1 MSKVYDLGQIRVRA
15 LRDVS
20 LRIETGDLVAIMGSS
35 GSGKSTLMNILGC
48 LDVPT
53 TGRYLI
59 DGIDVSRMDEDDLS
73 DLRNR
78 KIGFVFQSFNLVART
93 SALVNVELPLAY
105 AGLRGAARRKRAEQA
120 LRSVGMGHR
129 LEHQPSEL
137 SGGQQQRVAVARAIV
152 TNPALILAD
161 EPTGNLDS
169 HSTEDVLAI
178 FARLNDEGRTV
189 VLITHEP
196 DVAEQSKR
204 VVRLSDGRIV
214 EDQRTLGVHDP
225 PPLVRSQ
232 KSAHAPIRPGA
243 VEARDMIGPEMLRIA
258 WSGITANKLRS
269 GLTILGM
276 TIGVASV
283 IVLIAVGNGSS
294 KAVQSTI
301 QSLGTNVLVVQP
313 TGAFRGGARAN
324 TANTVSLTKA
334 DAEALQN
341 PSLAPDVKNASPVV
355 DAGDVSL
362 TYNGTSFE
370 PSSFL
375 GTTPSYLTA
384 HSYKLAEGAAFT
396 AEDVSKHRR
405 VAVIGQEVVQELFAG
420 ASAVGQ
426 NIKVNGSNYEVV
438 GVLAKKGT
446 NGTTNEDDVVMAPIT
461 TVQDSLTGTGPI
473 DSITVQ
479 ATSESSL
486 DAAEAEVTTILEE
499 RHRIKDTSEPG
510 FSVLNQGSLLET
522 SSSTSS
528 VFTTLLGEV
537 AAISLLVGGIGVMNI
552 MLVSVTERTREIGIR
567 KAVGARRADIL
578 TQFLTEAVLVSVFG
592 GVIGVLVGVIGS
604 QFEIAGVHP
613 EIATYSIFLAF
624 GAALASGLFF
634 GTYPAAR
641 AARLRPIEAL
651 RFE

>member
-1 MSKVYDLGQIRVRA
+1 V
-15 LRDVS
+15 
-20 LRIETGDLVAIMGSS
+20 
-35 GSGKSTLMNILGC
+35 
-48 LDVPT
+48 
-53 TGRYLI
+53 
-59 DGIDVSRMDEDDLS
+59 
-73 DLRNR
+73 
-78 KIGFVFQSFNLVART
+78 
-93 SALVNVELPLAY
+93 
-105 AGLRGAARRKRAEQA
+105 
-120 LRSVGMGHR
+120 
-129 LEHQPSEL
+129 
-137 SGGQQQRVAVARAIV
+137 
-152 TNPALILAD
+152 
-161 EPTGNLDS
+161 
-169 HSTEDVLAI
+169 
-178 FARLNDEGRTV
+178 
-189 VLITHEP
+189 
-196 DVAEQSKR
+196 
-204 VVRLSDGRIV
+204 
-214 EDQRTLGVHDP
+214 
-225 PPLVRSQ
+225 
-232 KSAHAPIRPGA
+232 
-243 VEARDMIGPEMLRIA
+243 IGPEMLRIA

-301 QSLGTNVLVVQP
+301 QSLGTNVLVVQAS
-313 TGAFRGGARAN
+313 GGFRFGARAS
-324 TANTVSLTKA
+324 TAATVSLTKQ
-334 DAEALQN
+334 DAEALQS
-341 PSLAPDVKNASPVV
+341 PSLAPDVKSASPVV
-355 DAGDVSL
+355 DASDVKL
-362 TYNGTSFE
+362 VFDGTSFE
-370 PSSFL
+370 PSSFV

-384 HSYKLAEGAAFT
+384 HTYKLAEGASFT

-420 ASAVGQ
+420 QSAVGQ
-426 NIKVNGSNYEVV
+426 NVKVNGSNYEVV

-446 NGTTNEDDVVMAPIT
+446 NGTTNEDDVAMAPIT
-461 TVQDSLTGTGPI
+461 TVQDSLTGTGTI

-479 ATSESSL
+479 AKSESSL
-486 DAAEAEVTTILEE
+486 NAAEAEVSTILEE
-499 RHRIKDTSEPG
+499 RHHIKDTSEPG

-567 KAVGARRADIL
+567 KAVGARRSDIL
-578 TQFLTEAVLVSVFG
+578 TQFLTEAMLVSLFG
-592 GVIGVLVGVIGS
+592 GIAGVLVGVIGS

>member
-1 MSKVYDLGQIRVRA
+1 
-15 LRDVS
+15 
-20 LRIETGDLVAIMGSS
+20 
-35 GSGKSTLMNILGC
+35 
-48 LDVPT
+48 
-53 TGRYLI
+53 
-59 DGIDVSRMDEDDLS
+59 
-73 DLRNR
+73 
-78 KIGFVFQSFNLVART
+78 
-93 SALVNVELPLAY
+93 
-105 AGLRGAARRKRAEQA
+105 
-120 LRSVGMGHR
+120 
-129 LEHQPSEL
+129 
-137 SGGQQQRVAVARAIV
+137 
-152 TNPALILAD
+152 
-161 EPTGNLDS
+161 
-169 HSTEDVLAI
+169 
-178 FARLNDEGRTV
+178 
-189 VLITHEP
+189 
-196 DVAEQSKR
+196 
-204 VVRLSDGRIV
+204 
-214 EDQRTLGVHDP
+214 
-225 PPLVRSQ
+225 
-232 KSAHAPIRPGA
+232 
-243 VEARDMIGPEMLRIA
+243 MIGAEMLRIA

-313 TGAFRGGARAN
+313 TGAFRGGARAS

-334 DAEALQN
+334 DAESLQN
-341 PSLAPDVKNASPVV
+341 PNLAPDVKSASPVV
-355 DAGDVSL
+355 DASDVSL

-384 HSYKLAEGAAFT
+384 HTYKIAEGASFT
-396 AEDVSKHRR
+396 SEDVSKRRR

-426 NIKVNGSNYEVV
+426 NIKVNGNNYEVV

-446 NGTTNEDDVVMAPIT
+446 NGTTNEDDVVMVPIT
-461 TVQDSLTGTGPI
+461 TVQASLTGTGPI

-479 ATSESSL
+479 AKSESSL
-486 DAAEAEVTTILEE
+486 DAAEAEVTTILDE

-567 KAVGARRADIL
+567 KAVGARRSDIL

-592 GVIGVLVGVIGS
+592 GIVGVLVGVIGS